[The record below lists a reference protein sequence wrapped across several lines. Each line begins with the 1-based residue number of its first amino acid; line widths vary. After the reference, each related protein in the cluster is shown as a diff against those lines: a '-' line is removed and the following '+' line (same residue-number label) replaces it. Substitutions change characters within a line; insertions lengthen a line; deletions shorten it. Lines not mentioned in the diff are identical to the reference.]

1 MKTGSSR
8 LRSGVFSG
16 LIVCAV
22 VLLYGALALLN
33 ACTPMILCKKGEAD
47 VGARAAASFGSTAP
61 P

>member
-16 LIVCAV
+16 LIVFAV

-47 VGARAAASFGSTAP
+47 VGARAAASFGSAAP